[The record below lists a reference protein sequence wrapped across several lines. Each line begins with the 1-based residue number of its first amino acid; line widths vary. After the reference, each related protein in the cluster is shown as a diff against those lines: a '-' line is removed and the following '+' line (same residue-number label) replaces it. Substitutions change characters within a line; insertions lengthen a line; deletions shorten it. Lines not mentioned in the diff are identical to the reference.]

1 MCRPLKGYLAAVR
14 EYKDT
19 IVMFI
24 GIAACV
30 FVYCDFR
37 ALAATQAETAAK
49 TAEILRTMTGGFPPW
64 NISEEAA
71 AVNKLL
77 NPSVLL
83 PLMGCVMA
91 GVFAACGDTT
101 AGIAA
106 FCFPI
111 ASLVFLR
118 MYEH

>member
-1 MCRPLKGYLAAVR
+1 MCKPLKEYLAVVR

-49 TAEILRTMTGGFPPW
+49 TA
-64 NISEEAA
+64 
-71 AVNKLL
+71 
-77 NPSVLL
+77 
-83 PLMGCVMA
+83 
-91 GVFAACGDTT
+91 
-101 AGIAA
+101 
-106 FCFPI
+106 
-111 ASLVFLR
+111 
-118 MYEH
+118 

>member
-1 MCRPLKGYLAAVR
+1 MCKPLKEYLAVVR

-49 TAEILRTMTGGFPPW
+49 QRKSCEPWTGGFPPW
-64 NISEEAA
+64 NIREEAV

-91 GVFAACGDTT
+91 GVFAAFGEME
-101 AGIAA
+101 ASVVA

-111 ASLVFLR
+111 ACMVILR
-118 MYEH
+118 CAEY

>member
-1 MCRPLKGYLAAVR
+1 MCKPLKEYLAVVR

-49 TAEILRTMTGGFPPW
+49 TAEIPAYHGR
-64 NISEEAA
+64 
-71 AVNKLL
+71 
-77 NPSVLL
+77 
-83 PLMGCVMA
+83 
-91 GVFAACGDTT
+91 
-101 AGIAA
+101 AA
-106 FCFPI
+106 FRPGT
-111 ASLVFLR
+111 SER
-118 MYEH
+118 RP

>member
-1 MCRPLKGYLAAVR
+1 MCKPLKEYLAVVR

-49 TAEILRTMTGGFPPW
+49 TAEILRFNPRTRESATAPSAAIQRVERVSIHALVRVRRYRGFLE
-64 NISEEAA
+64 IVEERFQ
-71 AVNKLL
+71 
-77 NPSVLL
+77 S
-83 PLMGCVMA
+83 
-91 GVFAACGDTT
+91 TH
-101 AGIAA
+101 
-106 FCFPI
+106 
-111 ASLVFLR
+111 S
-118 MYEH
+118 